1 MAITSFLSEVIALLF
16 AIIFKNNLVIYNIEM
31 LINGIVILVYF
42 KSNNTI
48 PKKRN
53 ALSIIIFLTI
63 ISWVFSIY
71 LQKSFSTINTGFM
84 IYEGVMVIALSL
96 FSLDKIST
104 KSRKKV
110 VKITRS
116 SVFWISTIFL
126 FYWLMTFVQWMLYE
140 SYPESMKE
148 FEYLE
153 LFLTLTTI
161 MVNICYS
168 VIFYI
173 SPKLDN

>member
-1 MAITSFLSEVIALLF
+1 
-16 AIIFKNNLVIYNIEM
+16 
-31 LINGIVILVYF
+31 
-42 KSNNTI
+42 
-48 PKKRN
+48 
-53 ALSIIIFLTI
+53 
-63 ISWVFSIY
+63 
-71 LQKSFSTINTGFM
+71 M